1 VAQKTLGYWDK
12 KVVNLGLSVQN
23 YCYKNLQKMMLS
35 RIANSLFWMGRYL
48 ERIEHM
54 ARFSKVQY
62 YSSLDAP
69 MSLNKKR
76 VLESMLEM
84 NGLPKNFCKHTD
96 EEVLFHIS
104 IARTNSYSILSCLNA
119 ARENAR
125 GARDTISSELWEAIN
140 TYYNKLNDY
149 NTKPFDTDEFID
161 IVELILANSA
171 IIKGLI
177 DNTLFHREERALICE
192 GIHIE
197 RAIQISRILIAKLD
211 DIAHIEKS
219 NLESAI
225 ETFHWGTLLKSAES
239 FDMCH
244 RFYRKVP
251 NKLNSLEFLLFN
263 FEFPKS
269 LAFNLAQAERHLL
282 TIAKT
287 KNDVNSSPLY
297 FLGKLIA
304 KIRYT
309 KLEEVSDDMT
319 TFANNNL
326 SDIYRIAAGL
336 ESKYLS
342 Y

>member
-1 VAQKTLGYWDK
+1 
-12 KVVNLGLSVQN
+12 
-23 YCYKNLQKMMLS
+23 MLS

-54 ARFSKVQY
+54 ARFAKVQY
-62 YSSLDAP
+62 FSSLDAP
-69 MSLNKKR
+69 TSLNKKR

-84 NGLPKNFCKHTD
+84 NGLSKNFCKITD

-104 IARTNSYSILSCLNA
+104 IARTNSYSMLSCLNS

-125 GARDTISSELWEAIN
+125 GARDTISSELWETIN
-140 TYYNKLNDY
+140 TYFNKLNEF
-149 NTKPFDTDEFID
+149 NKKPFDTDEFIG
-161 IVELILANSA
+161 IVEIILANSA

-177 DNTLFHREERALICE
+177 DNTLFHRDERALICE
-192 GIHIE
+192 GIHLE
-197 RAIQISRILIAKLD
+197 RAIQVSRILVSKLD
-211 DIAHIEKS
+211 EIAHIEKS
-219 NLESAI
+219 NVENAV
-225 ETFHWGTLLKSAES
+225 ETFQWGTLLKSAES

-251 NKLNSLEFLLFN
+251 NKANTLEFLLFN

-269 LAFNLAQAERHLL
+269 LAFNLAQAERHLV

-287 KNDVNSSPLY
+287 NHDINSSPLY
-297 FLGKLIA
+297 LLGKLTA

-309 KLEEVSDDMT
+309 KLEEVSDDIT
-319 TFANNNL
+319 TFANDNL
-326 SDIYRIAAGL
+326 SEIYRIAAAI
-336 ESKYLS
+336 ENKYLS